1 LHSAVVQVTEFMDDN
16 LDDNRTT
23 SYTTRS
29 IIGRVA
35 NSGCH
40 KERRHVRPPVSTQA
54 QA

>member
-1 LHSAVVQVTEFMDDN
+1 LNRAVIQVTEFMDDN
-16 LDDNRTT
+16 PDENRTT
-23 SYTTRS
+23 SYTTL
-29 IIGRVA
+29 GRVV

>member
-1 LHSAVVQVTEFMDDN
+1 LYSAVVQDTEFMDDN

-23 SYTTRS
+23 NCT
-29 IIGRVA
+29 ILGRVA